1 MIFIFDHV
9 HLFFHFSIS
18 FPIILFPKH
27 CFNVDSPISNTF
39 SHLKHGASH
48 NLLILDRKNIQCQ
61 FVPSI
66 FICVQPN
73 VVTTDNSRAIMLMY
87 YGRLFIKMACY
98 LFEKKNSLQN
108 RQVHRRKNVPC
119 NTFHSKRYILY
130 LLKLSFLKKKKIIN
144 DQTFNINS
152 LHFSQYHTRE
162 KIELER
168 DKQER
173 KKKKERER
181 KKFRV
186 GETRVWLIQRWLQT
200 IAAYDRMSLH
210 PISFINGLERLAHER
225 SPFES
230 PLEKPTIKCGFKY
243 LHFPQRSHGNSIM
256 RSNVGLRIHE

>member
-1 MIFIFDHV
+1 MIFIFDYV

-130 LLKLSFLKKKKIIN
+130 LLKLSFLKKKKKLLTTRRPILILCIFLNIIHARRSSSSATN
-144 DQTFNINS
+144 KK
-152 LHFSQYHTRE
+152 E
-162 KIELER
+162 K
-168 DKQER
+168 R
-173 KKKKERER
+173 KKRGKE
-181 KKFRV
+181 KNFA
-186 GETRVWLIQRWLQT
+186 W
-200 IAAYDRMSLH
+200 
-210 PISFINGLERLAHER
+210 ERLVCGLFKDGCRPSQLTTECRYTQLASLTALRGQHTSEAR
-225 SPFES
+225 SKARWKN
-230 PLEKPTIKCGFKY
+230 L
-243 LHFPQRSHGNSIM
+243 
-256 RSNVGLRIHE
+256 RSNAVLNIYTFRREVMEIRS